1 MIQKALRKILLFG
14 LPVFYFFMAVSFYLS
29 TYDSAQIKIT
39 IFHIGGLFLIMTW
52 LLLKIEEGSFS
63 LFKNKFV
70 YILPILLF
78 LLSGVLSFSISPF
91 KLASLN
97 EFLRRFIYCGI
108 VFILIDEFNDEK
120 KILCI
125 KNWLIAASFAVC
137 TYGILQIF
145 DYHLF
150 PKNIF
155 SSGLDPFT
163 WRQAFGERIMSSFGN
178 PNFFGDFLIVMSS
191 ITLALFMYKKKIYLA
206 ILWLM
211 ILICSYHTMS
221 KGTWLG
227 LAFGLVLFA
236 VLYGFIFLRTKIN
249 KKLLTLL
256 TICMLIISSFAVF
269 GIYSKTRERTDSASF
284 RVFTWLSTW
293 EMINTNP
300 ILGTGIGTFYLT
312 YPSWRRPQIFF
323 IEGKHNTESDHP
335 ENEYLEVWYDEGIV
349 GLTIF
354 LVLIIFVLTL
364 GYKNI
369 LFLRDDK
376 TTKDG
381 PMPYLQLG
389 VISAFSAQLVH
400 DFVCVS
406 LRFVSS
412 GVMFWLLMGVTLSIA
427 AKAANFI
434 KHENNS
440 TKNYLKRPTKLVLQ
454 FIIFTIFIWS
464 IIFTKGYF
472 IADLLHSKA
481 IVLSRSGNWDNA
493 ISTYAKVSKNN
504 PSFAM
509 AKYFKINAHMDR
521 WKAGDDVL
529 AEKTFGELWKL
540 APNFVQSKL
549 YAGMMYMRVFND
561 NKLLLQE
568 YIEEGR
574 PRDVIVKQEKVVAD
588 AFVNAEKY
596 YKQYI
601 EIDPIFPMAYYGL
614 ASLYSQIGRFEKSEK
629 ILLNHL
635 EYYKK
640 LRKRPHNFWVEDWS
654 SRRKSDYSETYNQ
667 VGYLYAV
674 QRQFDKAES
683 MYLKALGLHFENIN
697 AKKNLALLYSAL
709 GRQDEARQQ
718 WVEIYRINPNDKDAL
733 EYIQTFR
740 SRDKEAQMK
749 QIKK

>member
-1 MIQKALRKILLFG
+1 
-14 LPVFYFFMAVSFYLS
+14 
-29 TYDSAQIKIT
+29 
-39 IFHIGGLFLIMTW
+39 
-52 LLLKIEEGSFS
+52 
-63 LFKNKFV
+63 
-70 YILPILLF
+70 
-78 LLSGVLSFSISPF
+78 
-91 KLASLN
+91 
-97 EFLRRFIYCGI
+97 
-108 VFILIDEFNDEK
+108 
-120 KILCI
+120 
-125 KNWLIAASFAVC
+125 
-137 TYGILQIF
+137 
-145 DYHLF
+145 
-150 PKNIF
+150 
-155 SSGLDPFT
+155 LDPFT
-163 WRQAFGERIMSSFGN
+163 WRQAFGDRVMSSFGN

-191 ITLALFMYKKKIYLA
+191 ITLALFMYKKKAYLA
-206 ILWLM
+206 VLWFM

-227 LAFGLVLFA
+227 FAFGLVVFA
-236 VLYGFIFLRTKIN
+236 VLYTFIFLKTKIN
-249 KKLLTLL
+249 KKLLAILA
-256 TICMLIISSFAVF
+256 ICMLIISSFAVF
-269 GIYSKTRERTDSASF
+269 AICRKTRERTDSASF

-389 VISAFSAQLVH
+389 VISAFSAQLAH

-412 GVMFWLLMGVTLSIA
+412 GVMFWLLIGVTLSIA
-427 AKAANFI
+427 ANFI
-434 KHENNS
+434 KRGNIP
-440 TKNYLKRPTKLVLQ
+440 TKDYLKRSVKLIFEL
-454 FIIFTIFIWS
+454 IIFVVFVWT

-481 IVLSRSGNWDNA
+481 IILSRAGNWENA
-493 ISTYAKVSKNN
+493 ISTYDKVNKNN

-521 WKAGDDVL
+521 WKAGDNVL

-561 NKLLLQE
+561 NKLLLQR

-574 PRDVIVKQEKVVAD
+574 PRDVIVKQAKIVDD
-588 AFVNAEKY
+588 AFANAEKY

-614 ASLYSQIGRFEKSEK
+614 ASLYLQTGKFEKSEK

-635 EYYKK
+635 GYPKM
-640 LRKRPHNFWVEDWS
+640 LWKRPHNFWVEDWS
-654 SRRKSDYSETYNQ
+654 SRRKNDYSETYNQ
-667 VGYLYAV
+667 LGYLYSI

-683 MYLKALGLHFENIN
+683 MYLKSLDLYFKNIN
-697 AKKNLALLYSAL
+697 ARKNIALLYAAL
-709 GRQDEARQQ
+709 GRQDEAKHQ
-718 WVEIYRINPNDKDAL
+718 WVEIYRINPNDRDAM
-733 EYIQTFR
+733 EYVRAFQVI
-740 SRDKEAQMK
+740 DKEVELK
-749 QIKK
+749 RIKKQE